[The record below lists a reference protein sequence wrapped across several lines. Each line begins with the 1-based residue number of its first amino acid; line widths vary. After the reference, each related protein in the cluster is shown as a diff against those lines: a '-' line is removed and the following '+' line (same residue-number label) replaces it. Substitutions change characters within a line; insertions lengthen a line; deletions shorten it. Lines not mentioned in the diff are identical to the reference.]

1 MQRNHLFETSRTW
14 DVVYTYYSYHASVNM
29 ADYESKILSLFFFF
43 KYFGMKKILLKMF
56 DIHSVGG

>member
-1 MQRNHLFETSRTW
+1 MRCS
-14 DVVYTYYSYHASVNM
+14 YTYYSYHASVM